1 MKLNAECL
9 SANLLIQALGL
20 APIMTK
26 RKTIAVIGGGSAGF
40 TGARTACQLG
50 ANVLF
55 FMGDNAD
62 HASLC
67 INAGCMPSKALFE
80 PIDAMYHAKRH
91 GWLKVEPRH
100 PDEYLAQIVSWKDKE
115 IEKFRVYREKEIHAL
130 ADDKFQ
136 IIRSNACFKN
146 DHEIASAGK
155 NYQFDAAIIATGSVT
170 TRPVISG
177 LDPSWDGIWT
187 SDEILHNAR
196 LPKSLAV
203 IGTGPVGLEF
213 SLRYARLGCEVTLLS
228 KSKLLRHYP
237 EKFGERISSIYER
250 EKVRVL
256 TGRKVTRV
264 SRKSSG
270 HLELETEGPDKLAPI
285 IADKLL
291 LATGRHPSV
300 KDLCLEETGVTLN
313 KGGELQ
319 VGDDMRVKGAT
330 HIFAAG
336 DVAGLRMVVHHAHIE
351 AGIAAENSCDDGDR
365 KWAKRSNIQVV
376 FCDPEFAFAG
386 MKPAEAKKAGCKL
399 VSASAESRDIGKLH
413 LAGDDFGF
421 GEFSADARNS
431 KLISAGLLCSDA
443 ANLIHLPAYAIDH
456 EHTVHQ
462 LEDAEFYHPTKIEIV
477 AEIGDQ
483 LSRKLGGH
491 PLARAQE

>member
-1 MKLNAECL
+1 
-9 SANLLIQALGL
+9 
-20 APIMTK
+20 MTK

-40 TGARTACQLG
+40 TGARTAYQLG

-67 INAGCMPSKALFE
+67 INAGCMPSKAIFE
-80 PIDAMYHAKRH
+80 PIDAMHHAKRH

-100 PDEYLAQIVSWKDKE
+100 PGEYLTQIVRWKDKE
-115 IEKFRVYREKEIHAL
+115 IEKFRVYREQEIRAL
-130 ADDKFQ
+130 ADEKFQ
-136 IIRSNACFKN
+136 IIRSNACFKS
-146 DHEIASAGK
+146 DHEIVSAGK
-155 NYQFDAAIIATGSVT
+155 NYRFDAAIITSGSVT
-170 TRPVISG
+170 TLPTING
-177 LDPSWDGIWT
+177 LDPSWEGIWT

-228 KSKLLRHYP
+228 KSQVLRDYP
-237 EKFGERISSIYER
+237 VKFGKRICSIYEQ
-250 EKVRVL
+250 EGVRVL
-256 TGRKVTRV
+256 TDRKVTRV
-264 SRKSSG
+264 SRKFSG
-270 HLELETEGPDKLAPI
+270 HFEIETDGPDKLAPI
-285 IADKLL
+285 VVEKLL
-291 LATGRHPSV
+291 LATGRDPAV
-300 KDLCLEETGVTLN
+300 KDLCLEDTGIELN
-313 KGGELQ
+313 KEGTFQ
-319 VGDDMRVKGAT
+319 VGDDMRVKGVT

-351 AGIAAENSCDDGDR
+351 AGIAAENACDGGNR
-365 KWAKRSNIQVV
+365 KWTKRSNIQVV
-376 FCDPEFAFAG
+376 FSDPEFAFAG
-386 MKPAEAKKAGCKL
+386 MKPADAEKAGCKL

-421 GEFSADARNS
+421 GEFSADARDS

-491 PLARAQE
+491 PHARAEE